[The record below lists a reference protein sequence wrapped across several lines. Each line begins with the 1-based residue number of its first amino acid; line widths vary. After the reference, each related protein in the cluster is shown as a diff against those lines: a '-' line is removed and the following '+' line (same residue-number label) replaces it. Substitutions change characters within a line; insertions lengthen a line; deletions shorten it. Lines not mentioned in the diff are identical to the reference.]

1 MDEVRVGPILSA
13 DGIMKQP
20 LRVSRT
26 GAQAVTDVHAKYREA
41 VSRGNVFI
49 ASMQSG
55 AVLGT
60 ALTATAVTLTLYNPK
75 GSGVRAS
82 ILWGSVAQTA
92 ASATAGLM
100 NAYWCSNSPD
110 SASALAAATT
120 AATVRNAAIATATA
134 KVLAYTACTLQ
145 AAPIIVRPVAGSGM
159 YWATAAGAAP
169 TNGIDYVDGAIELP
183 ENTAI
188 TIQGVGASTLY
199 AGIVTI
205 SWEEIPTF
213 VQTA

>member
-1 MDEVRVGPILSA
+1 MDDLRIGPTINA
-13 DGIMKQP
+13 DGVAKQP
-20 LRVSRT
+20 LRIGRT
-26 GAQAVTDVHAKYREA
+26 GAQIVADGHARYREP

-49 ASMQSG
+49 ASMQAG

-60 ALTATAVTLTLYNPK
+60 ALTATAVTLTIYNPK

-100 NAYWCSNSPD
+100 NSYWTANSPD
-110 SASALAAATT
+110 GASALAAATT
-120 AATVRNAAIATATA
+120 AATIRNAAIASPSA
-134 KVLAYTACTLQ
+134 KCLAYTACTLQ
-145 AAPIIVRPVAGSGM
+145 AAPILVRPVAGSGM

-169 TNGIDYVDGAIELP
+169 TVGIDYVDGAIELP

-188 TIQGVGASTLY
+188 TIQGVGGSTLY

-213 VQTA
+213 VQTG